1 LRLVDVGAR
10 GASPIAEAVLVV
22 VVVVVIVVSM
32 LSKYIARNLQ

>member
-22 VVVVVIVVSM
+22 VVVIVVIDVIKV
-32 LSKYIARNLQ
+32 ARNLQ